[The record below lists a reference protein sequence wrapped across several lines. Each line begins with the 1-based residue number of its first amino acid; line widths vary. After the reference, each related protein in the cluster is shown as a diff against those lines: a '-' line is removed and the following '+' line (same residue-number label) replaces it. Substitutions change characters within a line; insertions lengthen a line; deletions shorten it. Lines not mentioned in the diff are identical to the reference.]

1 MPLPVTRI
9 FPSLDHFHYSE
20 FESIYEPAEDTFL
33 LCDALTDRFGIS
45 SLIEYPPALV
55 LELGCGSGA
64 AAAHLGNL
72 LAARGLPRPATLC
85 VDINVRA
92 CAASLRTAAA
102 NCTALHTTDAICA
115 DLLGSLLPRLAGRVD
130 VLLFN
135 PPYVPTDDDEVISES
150 TALRSSSEGLLA
162 AAWAGGARGRRV
174 IDRAL
179 PQIAACLTHSENCG
193 GRGEA
198 FFVLVDENVPDEV
211 MAEALRWGLDGA
223 IVKRVT
229 AKNERLLVMRLTPT
243 R

>member
-1 MPLPVTRI
+1 MPVARI

-20 FESIYEPAEDTFL
+20 FKSIYEPAEDTFL
-33 LCDALTDRFGIS
+33 LCDALTDRFGS
-45 SLIEYPPALV
+45 FSLIEYPPTLV
-55 LELGCGSGA
+55 LELGSGSGA
-64 AAAHLGNL
+64 AAAHLGNIL
-72 LAARGLPRPATLC
+72 DARGLPRPATLC

-92 CAASLRTAAA
+92 CAASLRSAAA
-102 NCTALHTTDAICA
+102 NFDASHATDAICA

-135 PPYVPTDDDEVISES
+135 PPYVPTDDDEVVTAS
-150 TALRSSSEGLLA
+150 TALGSSSEGLLA

-179 PQIAACLTHSENCG
+179 PQIAACLTHSENGG

-198 FFVLVDENVPDEV
+198 FLVLVDENQPDEV
-211 MAEALRWGLDGA
+211 LAEALRFSLEGA
-223 IVKRVT
+223 IIKRVT
-229 AKNERLLVMRLTPT
+229 SKNERLLVMRLTPT